1 MGWLIGATNFPGAW
15 YASLT
20 EVSLPSPKL
29 IIGGHLRRVKACSV
43 VENDFL
49 TLCRQLIE
57 IAVLVNVA
65 VNHELVDFALSAVV
79 SATLP
84 RPVDLNGM
92 PDIKRRNVY
101 RLERR
106 SSKAPY

>member
-57 IAVLVNVA
+57 IAVLGNETA
-65 VNHELVDFALSAVV
+65 ITSW
-79 SATLP
+79 STLP
-84 RPVDLNGM
+84 CLLSSQPLCPDRPTSTGC
-92 PDIKRRNVY
+92 
-101 RLERR
+101 
-106 SSKAPY
+106 